1 MADDMLEGQIARR
14 NARKKEQDE
23 RRAEKKAK
31 GLTRNNKNAM
41 PVMSKV
47 EQARKLHELKAK
59 FLTNK
64 RLEPLV
70 TKLFD
75 IAMDDDH
82 DGQMQAI
89 KLITDRILPTA
100 GFSGEQN
107 KSSAVQIN
115 ITGLQVAVDEKP
127 VNEDSSH
134 RHQDQVNGD
143 DVVSIQ

>member
-1 MADDMLEGQIARR
+1 MDDKLEGQIARR
-14 NARKKEQDE
+14 NARKEEQEE
-23 RRAEKKAK
+23 RRAKKKAK
-31 GLTRNNKNAM
+31 GLTHNNLKALPAM
-41 PVMSKV
+41 SRR
-47 EQARKLHELKAK
+47 EQTERLHELKAK

-127 VNEDSSH
+127 VNEEP
-134 RHQDQVNGD
+134 
-143 DVVSIQ
+143 VSIQ

>member
-1 MADDMLEGQIARR
+1 MADDILEGQIARR
-14 NARKKEQDE
+14 NAEKEEQAE
-23 RRAEKKAK
+23 RRAKKKAK
-31 GLTRNNKNAM
+31 GLTHNDKKALPAM
-41 PVMSKV
+41 SRRA
-47 EQARKLHELKAK
+47 QAERLHELKAK

-127 VNEDSSH
+127 VNEEPHPHS
-134 RHQDQVNGD
+134 RTNGD
-143 DVVSIQ
+143 EVVSIQ